1 MRKIVIDILILFS
14 VFAQAQEKNLLV
26 TDLSSGVTDTL
37 EMPEFDTTKQSE
49 RTAFNTG
56 NFDDQYNFLDVA
68 IPQQNVIPETN
79 FTWKRQASLDYNIH
93 SFPLRT
99 SMKLFKQVNDSLKG
113 GCSGSMIGPRHV
125 LTACH
130 CVTNSPGG
138 PVIVDSLFACPVYD
152 NGTFSNL
159 FECSW
164 VSKIYYFENWSMAD
178 TDIAVLELE
187 EPVGENTGWISIG
200 FETNDTTLL
209 DGIFYKFSYPGTTMP
224 AIDSNSYNGD
234 TLYYSYGVADIAE
247 EHSFGIRH
255 AYGIPGESGSSLI
268 KIENEETYT
277 SYGVAS
283 FSHNLRHS
291 RFTNWKYYALKSVIT
306 NDVGIP
312 EKEQNVDISVFPNP
326 ASDFLNIICHEKYP
340 IHKIELFDENG
351 KKVKEQNPLTNEA
364 HLDLSHLPEGFYIM
378 MINAK
383 NANTVKKVIK
393 QSY

>member
-1 MRKIVIDILILFS
+1 MRKIVIDILIFLS
-14 VFAQAQEKNLLV
+14 VIAQAQEKNLLV

-56 NFDDQYNFLDVA
+56 NFDDQYNLLDVA
-68 IPQQNVIPETN
+68 VPQENVIPETN

-93 SFPLRT
+93 KFPLRT
-99 SMKLFKQVNDSLKG
+99 SMKLFERVNDSLKG

-130 CVTNSPGG
+130 CVFSFPGD
-138 PVIVDSLFACPVYD
+138 PFIVDSLFVCPVYD

-178 TDIAVLELE
+178 TDFAVLELE

-200 FETNDTTLL
+200 FESNDTILL
-209 DGIFYKFSYPGTTMP
+209 DGIFYKFSYPGITMP
-224 AIDSNSYNGD
+224 SIDSNSYNGD

-247 EHSFGIRH
+247 EHSFGVNH
-255 AYGIPGESGSSLI
+255 ANGIPGESGSSLI
-268 KIENEETYT
+268 KIENEENYT
-277 SYGVAS
+277 SYGVLS
-283 FSHNLRHS
+283 FSHNLGHS

-312 EKEQNVDISVFPNP
+312 EKKQNVDISVFPNP

-351 KKVKEQNPLTNEA
+351 KKVLEQNPPANEA
-364 HLDLSHLPEGFYIM
+364 HLDLSHLSEGFYIM
-378 MINAK
+378 MINTK
-383 NANTVKKVIK
+383 NANTVRKVIK